1 MPVGFLLKELELE
14 LLSESGISREVKQ
27 ELKRQEIVS
36 VVDAT
41 IGGLYESYIIP
52 RWDANV
58 GETGTD

>member
-1 MPVGFLLKELELE
+1 MLVGFLLKELELE
-14 LLSESGISREVKQ
+14 LVSKLGILREVKQ

-41 IGGLYESYIIP
+41 IGGLYETYITP
-52 RWDANV
+52 RWDTNV